1 MACLVVIIYHSNLS
15 LDPEELNP
23 RLIEWLIEYDFNRL
37 HQSLGY
43 LGPVEHIE
51 KELVKTCCLV
61 LPMWSARTRY

>member
-1 MACLVVIIYHSNLS
+1 MCTDGVSSGVS
-15 LDPEELNP
+15 LNPEEFNP
-23 RLIEWLIEYDFNRL
+23 GVTEWSVQYNLKRP

-43 LGPVEHIE
+43 LGPIEHIE